1 MFAANAF
8 QINAFQIGVQ
18 TTPSV
23 VVEETRSK
31 GGFDPYYYKR
41 RNKRRSKLE
50 DVREFVSEVLSA
62 PLDNAPEAV
71 QDQQEAAKVAALQAL
86 ALQHI
91 DRQEAQ
97 AKLSQALAEINQ
109 FYALV
114 REQVRI
120 MREEDEEDEMLL
132 LLS

>member
-1 MFAANAF
+1 MFQANVV
-8 QINAFQIGVQ
+8 QINAFQIGAQ
-18 TTPSV
+18 TATV
-23 VVEETRSK
+23 VVDEARSK
-31 GGFDPYYYKR
+31 GGWDPHYFKR

-86 ALQHI
+86 ALQSI

-97 AKLSQALAEINQ
+97 AKLSQAIAEINQ
-109 FYALV
+109 FYALI

-120 MREEDEEDEMLL
+120 MREEDDEDEMLL